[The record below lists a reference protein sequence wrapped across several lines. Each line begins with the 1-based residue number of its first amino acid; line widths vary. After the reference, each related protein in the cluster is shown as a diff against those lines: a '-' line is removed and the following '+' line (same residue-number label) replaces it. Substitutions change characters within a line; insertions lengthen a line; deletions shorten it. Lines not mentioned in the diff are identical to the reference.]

1 MGKISNVFLSAA
13 MVLLFAA
20 QAQAAPTAA
29 KSTKPAGPP
38 AKSATKSTGPVS
50 KIKTCTAD
58 GKAPVWLSLPEG
70 LKAAK
75 ATGKYAVVD
84 VYTDWCHYCHK
95 LDKEVFSVPPV
106 APYLAENFV
115 CIRINAEDGAEGQ
128 AFATKLGVRAFPTSL
143 FLDSNGGALAG
154 VGIPGFVQSAEY
166 LKRLEEVA
174 ALKAKGVKGQTIQ

>member
-1 MGKISNVFLSAA
+1 MDIDLMGKISNVFLSAV

-20 QAQAAPTAA
+20 QVQAAPTGSKTAGPPEKSAA
-29 KSTKPAGPP
+29 KS
-38 AKSATKSTGPVS
+38 
-50 KIKTCTAD
+50 IKTCTAD
-58 GKAPVWLSLPEG
+58 GKAPVWLSLSEG

-75 ATGKYAVVD
+75 ATGKYVVVD

-106 APYLAENFV
+106 APYLAQNFV
-115 CIRINAEDGAEGQ
+115 CIRINAEDHAEGQ
-128 AFATKLGVRAFPTSL
+128 AFATKLGVHAFPTSL
-143 FLDSNGGALAG
+143 FLDSNGGALTG

-174 ALKAKGVKGQTIQ
+174 ALKTKGVKGQVIQ